1 MSGGGGKI
9 NNDNS
14 QWGPPQA
21 VGMMGPNGQMN
32 APQMNMPMGA
42 PNMMPGYQSWGT
54 SPQQQG
60 YGYGGSNAPGSYQG
74 WGAPPGLQGPPPQWN
89 NYAPAQQTQYGSYGK
104 HNIHRYSCI
113 WLPIFDVVCKIHS
126 QPMFQCLHQVRTL
139 NLAVQPIGTH
149 GICSKMLLALEAQVC
164 LIELSSYGF
173 LFGNDFLEFLHFA
186 NDEFL
191 LFIH

>member
-1 MSGGGGKI
+1 MSGMSGGGGKI

-104 HNIHRYSCI
+104 Y
-113 WLPIFDVVCKIHS
+113 
-126 QPMFQCLHQVRTL
+126 M
-139 NLAVQPIGTH
+139 
-149 GICSKMLLALEAQVC
+149 
-164 LIELSSYGF
+164 IEKK
-173 LFGNDFLEFLHFA
+173 N
-186 NDEFL
+186 
-191 LFIH
+191 